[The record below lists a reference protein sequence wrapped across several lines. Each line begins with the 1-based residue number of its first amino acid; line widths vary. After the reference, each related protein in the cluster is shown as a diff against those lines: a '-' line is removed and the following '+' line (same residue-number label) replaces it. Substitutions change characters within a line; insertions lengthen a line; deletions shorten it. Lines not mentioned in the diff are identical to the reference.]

1 MVVELE
7 EFGAFAEFDEVG
19 VGELP
24 FVVVAEG
31 LVGEGFGGEACVSYR
46 GCTVPAEGLAGFA
59 VRLDRVEGCAC
70 GHLAFAGACALVA
83 G

>member
-31 LVGEGFGGEACVSYR
+31 LVG
-46 GCTVPAEGLAGFA
+46 
-59 VRLDRVEGCAC
+59 
-70 GHLAFAGACALVA
+70 
-83 G
+83 